1 MHNALSSG
9 AEFLG
14 GQIMAADFSGRYV
27 LVTGSSGIGLDA
39 GLHLARCGAKV
50 FLGGIN
56 PDLNRAAGERAAS
69 EGLDI
74 SIHQLDVSDEL
85 SVKNWSNQI
94 ASETNALHALVNA
107 AGLQTYGTAED
118 TSPDEWD
125 RCMNINLRSCY
136 LTSHIFY
143 PLLKAASGA
152 SVVHIAS
159 VQGHSNQNNV
169 LAYATSKG
177 AVHALTRAM
186 AVDCAKDGIRVNSV
200 SPGSI
205 HTPLLEY
212 SASQLAVD
220 GKSIEEMIAAF
231 GASHPLGR
239 VGTTAETS
247 NLIAYLCSD
256 AASFITGS
264 DFRIDGG
271 LTAQLGA

>member
-1 MHNALSSG
+1 M
-9 AEFLG
+9 G
-14 GQIMAADFSGRYV
+14 GVDKMSADFKGKCV
-27 LVTGSSGIGLDA
+27 LVTGTSGIGLDA
-39 GLHLARCGAKV
+39 GFHLARRGAKV
-50 FLGGIN
+50 FLGGIDL
-56 PDLNRAAGERAAS
+56 DLNKAAGDRAAG

-74 SIHQLDVSDEL
+74 SIYQLDVSDEL
-85 SVKNWSNQI
+85 SVRNWSNQI
-94 ASETNALHALVNA
+94 AGETNALHALVNA
-107 AGLQTYGTAED
+107 AGLQTYGATED

-125 RCMNINLRSCY
+125 RCMNINLRACY

-143 PLLKAASGA
+143 PLLKAAFGA

-186 AVDCAKDGIRVNSV
+186 AVDCARDSIRVNSV

-205 HTPLLEY
+205 QTPLLEY
-212 SASQLAVD
+212 SASQLAED
-220 GKSIEEMIAAF
+220 GKSIDEMISAF

-247 NLIAYLCSD
+247 SLIAYLCSD

-271 LTAQLGA
+271 LTAQLGT